1 MISAWRKTNASR
13 LGSMYGVIL
22 TVADM
27 TLPSSDYRAAI
38 SRFLTGVTI
47 VTTRHEGVAQGITA
61 SAVASVTL
69 EPPTLLVCLN
79 RQSGTCHAMSH
90 SGHFCVHMLADDQ
103 LALAQHFA
111 SKMPDKFAK
120 LPHAATSG
128 SDHPGYRDSTL
139 GNPILD
145 GVIAY
150 LECRVTT
157 HTDVGTHR
165 IFFGEVLEV
174 SANDGAPLAY
184 FRGQFASLG
193 GGKAD
198 S

>member
-1 MISAWRKTNASR
+1 MHGNETNASR
-13 LGSMYGVIL
+13 LGSMYGIVP

-27 TLPSSDYRAAI
+27 TVPSTDYRAAI

-47 VTTRHEGVAQGITA
+47 VTTRHAGSAQGITA

-79 RQSGTCHAMSH
+79 RQSGTCHAV
-90 SGHFCVHMLADDQ
+90 SGSGVFAVHVLADHQ

-111 SKMPDKFAK
+111 SRMADKFAA
-120 LPHAATSG
+120 LPGTEASSG
-128 SDHPGYRDSTL
+128 TRPGFRDSAL

-145 GVIAY
+145 GVLAH
-150 LECRVTT
+150 LECRVSTQ
-157 HTDVGTHR
+157 TDVGTHR
-165 IFFGEVLEV
+165 IFFGEVV
-174 SANDGAPLAY
+174 SVSVRDGSPLAY
-184 FRGQFASLG
+184 FRGQFATLG
-193 GGKAD
+193 GGTTR